1 MTTQDDN
8 KILPFP
14 GAKPPLPVRESGPAP
29 ADPLGFSSQALALVQ
44 SQSQE
49 AMRVLCL
56 EFAAGRIDLTAH
68 RVAFSPTETYSR
80 GAVLALLRMLADA
93 VRQYKDP
100 RRAIDNPAPDG
111 PAAPTGGAA

>member
-14 GAKPPLPVRESGPAP
+14 GAKPPPPVAAISAAAR
-29 ADPLGFSSQALALVQ
+29 ADPFGFSSQALALV
-44 SQSQE
+44 QSQE

-56 EFAAGRIDLTAH
+56 EFAAGHIDHTAH
-68 RVAFSPTETYSR
+68 RVAFGPTETYSR
-80 GAVLALLRMLADA
+80 TAVLALLRMLADA
-93 VRQYKDP
+93 VRRYKDP
-100 RRAIDNPAPDG
+100 RSAIDNPAPDD